1 MSEDPDMGHPVR
13 RVRYARLMQRA
24 AIVGAGSNGLSA
36 AITLARAGVATTV
49 FEAEATVGGAARTAE
64 LTLPGFRHDVG
75 SSVYPLGVASP
86 FFRELPLE
94 RFGLRWIEPEAAM
107 AHPLEDGSAVMLEQD
122 VDATAAGLGVDAA
135 AWRRLMGPLV
145 DGWPE
150 LCGEVLGPVLH
161 LPRHPLLL
169 ARFGMFAP
177 MPATVLAKMLFRGER
192 ARALFVGCA
201 AHSARPLNSVAS
213 AAVGLVLGAAG
224 QAVGWPIVEGGAQ
237 ALSDAL
243 VAYFVSLGGVI
254 RTGVR
259 ITDLRE
265 VGEADAIL
273 CDVTPRQLRLLA
285 GDRLPGDYAKK
296 MERFAYG
303 PGVFKVDWALS
314 EPIPW
319 TARECSRAATVH
331 VGGTMEE
338 IAEAERASWRGEVAA
353 RPFVL
358 VTQPSL
364 FDATRAPAGKHTA
377 WAYCH
382 VPNGWEGSALE
393 AIEAQME
400 RFAPGFR
407 ECVLA
412 RHGMGTRALEEGN
425 ANLVGGD
432 ISGGAMTLRQMVA
445 RPTLSLYRTAA
456 KGLYLCSASTPPGGG
471 VHGMCGHLAAVRAL
485 RDVDRR

>member
-1 MSEDPDMGHPVR
+1 
-13 RVRYARLMQRA
+13 
-24 AIVGAGSNGLSA
+24 
-36 AITLARAGVATTV
+36 
-49 FEAEATVGGAARTAE
+49 
-64 LTLPGFRHDVG
+64 
-75 SSVYPLGVASP
+75 VASP

-107 AHPLEDGSAVMLEQD
+107 AHPLDDGSAVMLEHGIEE
-122 VDATAAGLGVDAA
+122 TAAGLGEDAA

-145 DGWPE
+145 EGWPE
-150 LCGEVLGPVLH
+150 LCDEILRPVVH
-161 LPRHPLLL
+161 VPRHPLLL
-169 ARFGMFAP
+169 ARFGTFA
-177 MPATVLAKMLFRGER
+177 MLPATALGKMLFRGER
-192 ARALFVGCA
+192 ARALFAGCA
-201 AHSARPLNSVAS
+201 AHSVRPLESVMS

-224 QAVGWPIVEGGAQ
+224 QVVGWPIVEGGAQ

-243 VAYFVSLGGVI
+243 AKYFVSLGGEI

-259 ITDLRE
+259 VSDLRE
-265 VGEADAIL
+265 LGDADAIV
-273 CDVTPRQLRLLA
+273 CDISPRQLRQIA
-285 GDRLPGDYAKK
+285 GDRLSPSYAKK

-319 TARECSRAATVH
+319 RAKECLRAATVH

-338 IAEAERASWRGEVAA
+338 IAAAERAPWRGEVAA

-382 VPNGWEGSALE
+382 VPNGWEGSAVD
-393 AIEAQME
+393 AIEVQME

-412 RHGMGTRALEEGN
+412 RNAMGTRALEQWD
-425 ANLVGGD
+425 ANLIGGD
-432 ISGGAMTLRQMVA
+432 IGGGAMTLGQMVA
-445 RPTLSLYRTAA
+445 RPAMSAYRTGT

-471 VHGMCGHLAAVRAL
+471 VHGMCGHLAALRAL
-485 RDVDRR
+485 EDLG

>member
-1 MSEDPDMGHPVR
+1 MK
-13 RVRYARLMQRA
+13 RA
-24 AIVGAGSNGLSA
+24 AIVGAGPNGLSA
-36 AITLARAGVATTV
+36 AITLARAGVAVTV
-49 FEAEATVGGAARTAE
+49 FEAEATVGGAVRTAE

-86 FFRELPLE
+86 FFRELPLA
-94 RFGLRWIEPEAAM
+94 RFGLRWIEPEAVM
-107 AHPLEDGSAVMLEQD
+107 AHPLDDGSAVMLEHS
-122 VDATAAGLGVDAA
+122 VEATAAGLGVDRA
-135 AWRRLMGPLV
+135 AWRRLMQPLAA
-145 DGWPE
+145 GWSE
-150 LCGEVLGPVLH
+150 LCGEVLGPVVH

-169 ARFGMFAP
+169 ARFGASAML
-177 MPATVLAKMLFRGER
+177 PATALAKMRFRGER
-192 ARALFVGCA
+192 ARALFAGCA
-201 AHSARPLNSVAS
+201 AHSARPLGSIAS
-213 AAVGLVLGAAG
+213 SAVGLVLAVAG
-224 QAVGWPIVEGGAQ
+224 QASSWPIVEGGAQ

-243 VAYFVSLGGVI
+243 AAYLVSLGGAI
-254 RTGVR
+254 LTGVR
-259 ITDLRE
+259 IRDLRE

-285 GDRLPGDYAKK
+285 GERLSHSYAKK
-296 MERFAYG
+296 LGRFAYG

-319 TARECSRAATVH
+319 RAPECLRAATVH
-331 VGGTMEE
+331 VGGTLGE
-338 IAEAERASWRGEVAA
+338 IAAAESAPWRGEAAA

-364 FDATRAPAGKHTA
+364 FDATRTPAGGPAGRHTA

-382 VPNGWEGSALE
+382 VPNGWQGSALE
-393 AIEAQME
+393 AIEAQVA

-412 RHGMGTRALEEGN
+412 RHVMGTKALEEAN

-432 ISGGAMTLRQMVA
+432 ISGGAMTLGQMVA
-445 RPTLSLYRTAA
+445 RPTLSLYRALV

-471 VHGMCGHLAAVRAL
+471 VHGMCGHLAALRAL
-485 RDVDRR
+485 KDFG

>member
-1 MSEDPDMGHPVR
+1 MK
-13 RVRYARLMQRA
+13 RA
-24 AIVGAGSNGLSA
+24 AIIGAGPNGLSA
-36 AITLARAGVATTV
+36 AITLAQAGVATTV
-49 FEAEATVGGAARTAE
+49 FEAADTVGGAARTAE

-94 RFGLRWIEPEAAM
+94 RFGLRWIEPAAAM
-107 AHPLEDGSAVMLEQD
+107 AHPLDDGSAVMLEHSIE
-122 VDATAAGLGVDAA
+122 ATAAGLCQDAA
-135 AWRRLMGPLV
+135 AWRWLMQPLV
-145 DGWPE
+145 ERWPE
-150 LCGEVLGPVLH
+150 LWSDILGPVLH
-161 LPRHPLLL
+161 VPRHPLLL
-169 ARFGMFAP
+169 ARFGVFA
-177 MPATVLAKMLFRGER
+177 MLPATVLAKILFRGQR
-192 ARALFVGCA
+192 ARALFAGCA
-201 AHSARPLNSVAS
+201 AHSVRPLESVMS
-213 AAVGLVLGAAG
+213 AAMGLVFGVTG
-224 QAVGWPIVEGGAQ
+224 QAAGWPIVEGGAQ

-243 VAYFVSLGGVI
+243 AAYFVSLGGEI

-259 ITDLRE
+259 ISDLRE
-265 VGEADAIL
+265 LGDVDAIL
-273 CDVTPRQLRLLA
+273 CDVAPRQMRQIAGKRLS
-285 GDRLPGDYAKK
+285 PGYAKK

-314 EPIPW
+314 EAIPW
-319 TARECSRAATVH
+319 RAKECMRAATVH

-338 IAEAERASWRGEVAA
+338 IAAAERAPWRSEVAA

-382 VPNGWEGSALE
+382 VPNGWKGSALE
-393 AIEAQME
+393 AIEAQVE

-412 RHGMGTRALEEGN
+412 RHVMGTQALEEGD

-432 ISGGAMTLRQMVA
+432 IAGGAMTLGQMVA
-445 RPTLSLYRTAA
+445 RPAMSLYRTGS

-471 VHGMCGHLAAVRAL
+471 VHGMCGHLAAMQAL
-485 RDVDRR
+485 RDFSVR

>member
-1 MSEDPDMGHPVR
+1 MK
-13 RVRYARLMQRA
+13 RA
-24 AIVGAGSNGLSA
+24 AIIGAGPNGLSA
-36 AITLARAGVATTV
+36 AITLAQAGVATTV
-49 FEAEATVGGAARTAE
+49 FEAADTVGGAARTAE

-94 RFGLRWIEPEAAM
+94 RFGLRWIEPAAPM
-107 AHPLEDGSAVMLEQD
+107 AHPLDDGSAVMLEHSIE
-122 VDATAAGLGVDAA
+122 VTAAGLGQDAA
-135 AWRRLMGPLV
+135 AWRWLMQPLV
-145 DGWPE
+145 ERWPE
-150 LCGEVLGPVLH
+150 LCSDILGPVVH
-161 LPRHPLLL
+161 VPRHPLLL
-169 ARFGMFAP
+169 ARLGVFA
-177 MPATVLAKMLFRGER
+177 MLPATALAKILFRGQR
-192 ARALFVGCA
+192 ARALFAGCA
-201 AHSARPLNSVAS
+201 AHSVRPLESVMS
-213 AAVGLVLGAAG
+213 AAIGLVFGVTG
-224 QAVGWPIVEGGAQ
+224 QAAGWPIVEGGAQ

-243 VAYFVSLGGVI
+243 AAYFLSLGGEI

-259 ITDLRE
+259 VSDLRE
-265 VGEADAIL
+265 LGDVDAIL
-273 CDVTPRQLRLLA
+273 CDVAPRQMRQIAGERLS
-285 GDRLPGDYAKK
+285 PSYAKK

-314 EPIPW
+314 EAIPW
-319 TARECSRAATVH
+319 RAGECMRAATVH

-338 IAEAERASWRGEVAA
+338 IAAAERAPWRGEVAA

-382 VPNGWEGSALE
+382 VPNGWKGSALE
-393 AIEAQME
+393 AIEAQVE

-412 RHGMGTRALEEGN
+412 RHVMGTQALEEGD

-432 ISGGAMTLRQMVA
+432 ISGGAMTVGQMVA
-445 RPTLSLYRTAA
+445 RPAMSLYRTGS

-471 VHGMCGHLAAVRAL
+471 VHGMCGHLAAVQAL
-485 RDVDRR
+485 RDFSVS

>member
-1 MSEDPDMGHPVR
+1 MR
-13 RVRYARLMQRA
+13 RA
-24 AIVGAGSNGLSA
+24 AIVGAGPNGLSA

-49 FEAEATVGGAARTAE
+49 FEAAETVGGAARTAE

-94 RFGLRWIEPEAAM
+94 RFGLRWIEPAAAM
-107 AHPLEDGSAVMLEQD
+107 AHPLDDGSAVMLEHSLE
-122 VDATAAGLGVDAA
+122 ATAAGLGRDGDT
-135 AWRRLMGPLV
+135 WRRLIGPLV
-145 DGWPE
+145 ERWPE
-150 LCGEVLGPVLH
+150 LCGEILAPVVH
-161 LPRHPLLL
+161 VPRHPLLL
-169 ARFGMFAP
+169 GRFGLFA
-177 MPATVLAKMLFRGER
+177 MLPATALGGMLFRGER
-192 ARALFVGCA
+192 ARALFAGCA
-201 AHSARPLNSVAS
+201 AHSVRPLESAAS
-213 AAVGLVLGAAG
+213 SAVGLVLAAAG
-224 QAVGWPIVEGGAQ
+224 HAVGWPIVEGGAQ

-243 VAYFVSLGGVI
+243 AAYLVSLGGEI

-259 ITDLRE
+259 VSDLRE
-265 VGEADAIL
+265 LGDAEAIL
-273 CDVTPRQLRLLA
+273 CDVSPRQLRQIA
-285 GDRLPGDYAKK
+285 GERLSPEYAEK
-296 MERFAYG
+296 MEGFAYG
-303 PGVFKVDWALS
+303 PGAFKMDWALS

-319 TARECSRAATVH
+319 RAKESLRAATVH

-338 IAEAERASWRGEVAA
+338 IAAAEDAPWSGAAAA

-358 VTQPSL
+358 VVQASL

-382 VPNGWEGSALE
+382 VPNGWEGSAME
-393 AIEAQME
+393 AIEAQVE

-412 RHGMGTRALEEGN
+412 RHVMGTQALEEWD
-425 ANLVGGD
+425 ANLIGGD
-432 ISGGAMTLRQMVA
+432 IGGGAMTLGQMVA
-445 RPTLSLYRTAA
+445 RPALSAYRTGT

-485 RDVDRR
+485 EDFGKR

>member
-1 MSEDPDMGHPVR
+1 
-13 RVRYARLMQRA
+13 
-24 AIVGAGSNGLSA
+24 
-36 AITLARAGVATTV
+36 
-49 FEAEATVGGAARTAE
+49 
-64 LTLPGFRHDVG
+64 
-75 SSVYPLGVASP
+75 
-86 FFRELPLE
+86 
-94 RFGLRWIEPEAAM
+94 
-107 AHPLEDGSAVMLEQD
+107 
-122 VDATAAGLGVDAA
+122 
-135 AWRRLMGPLV
+135 LMGPLV
-145 DGWPE
+145 DGWDD

-169 ARFGMFAP
+169 ARFGMFGM
-177 MPATVLAKMLFRGER
+177 MPATALAKMLFRGER
-192 ARALFVGCA
+192 ARALFAGCA
-201 AHSARPLNSVAS
+201 AHAVRPLESVMS
-213 AAVGLVLGAAG
+213 AAVGLVLGSAG

-243 VAYFVSLGGVI
+243 AAYFVSLGGEI

-259 ITDLRE
+259 VSDLRE
-265 VGEADAIL
+265 VGAVDAVL
-273 CDVTPRQLRLLA
+273 CDVTPRQLRKIA
-285 GDRLPGDYAKK
+285 GDRLSPDYAKK

-319 TARECSRAATVH
+319 KARECARAATVH

-338 IAEAERASWRGEVAA
+338 IAAAERAPWRGEIAA

-364 FDATRAPAGKHTA
+364 FDATRAPEGKHTA

-393 AIEAQME
+393 AIEAQVE

-412 RHGMGTRALEEGN
+412 RHGMGTRALEAGD

-432 ISGGAMTLRQMVA
+432 ISGGAMTVRQMVA
-445 RPTLSLYRTAA
+445 RPTMSLYRTGRS
-456 KGLYLCSASTPPGGG
+456 GLYLCSASTPPGGG
-471 VHGMCGHLAAVRAL
+471 VHGMCGYLAALRAL
-485 RDVDRR
+485 QDIG

>member
-1 MSEDPDMGHPVR
+1 MK
-13 RVRYARLMQRA
+13 RA
-24 AIVGAGSNGLSA
+24 AIIGAGPNGLSA
-36 AITLARAGVATTV
+36 AITLAQAGVATTV
-49 FEAEATVGGAARTAE
+49 FEAADTVGGAARTAE
-64 LTLPGFRHDVG
+64 LMLPGFRHDVG

-94 RFGLRWIEPEAAM
+94 RFGLRWIEPAAAM
-107 AHPLEDGSAVMLEQD
+107 AHPLDDGSAVMLEYG
-122 VDATAAGLGVDAA
+122 VEATATGLGEDAA
-135 AWRRLMGPLV
+135 AWRRLMQPLV
-145 DGWPE
+145 DGWSE
-150 LCGEVLGPVLH
+150 LCGELLGPVLH
-161 LPRHPLLL
+161 VPRHPLLL
-169 ARFGMFAP
+169 ARFGVFA
-177 MPATVLAKMLFRGER
+177 MLPATALGKMLFRGER
-192 ARALFVGCA
+192 ARALFAGCA
-201 AHSARPLNSVAS
+201 AHSVRPLESVMS
-213 AAVGLVLGAAG
+213 AAVGLVLGVAG

-237 ALSDAL
+237 SLSDAL
-243 VAYFVSLGGVI
+243 AAYFVSLGGEI

-259 ITDLRE
+259 VSDLRE
-265 VGEADAIL
+265 LGDVDAIL
-273 CDVTPRQLRLLA
+273 CDVAPRQMRQIAGERLS
-285 GDRLPGDYAKK
+285 PSYAKK

-314 EPIPW
+314 EAIPW
-319 TARECSRAATVH
+319 QARECMRAATVH

-338 IAEAERASWRGEVAA
+338 IAAAERAPWRGEVAA

-382 VPNGWEGSALE
+382 VPNGWKGSALK
-393 AIEAQME
+393 AIEAQVE

-412 RHGMGTRALEEGN
+412 RHEMGTQALEEGD
-425 ANLVGGD
+425 ANLIGGD
-432 ISGGAMTLRQMVA
+432 IAGGAMTLGQMVL
-445 RPTLSLYRTAA
+445 RPAMSLYRTGS

-485 RDVDRR
+485 QDFSVG